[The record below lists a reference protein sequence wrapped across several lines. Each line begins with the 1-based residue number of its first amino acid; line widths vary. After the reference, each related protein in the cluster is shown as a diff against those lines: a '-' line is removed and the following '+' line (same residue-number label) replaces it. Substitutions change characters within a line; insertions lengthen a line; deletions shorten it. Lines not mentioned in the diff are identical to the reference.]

1 MNFLERIVDDLVKR
15 GIQLRDC
22 AAVFPSRRAG
32 VHFREALRRHPG
44 VQKPLFSPA
53 VYSIEEFISE
63 LSGTAAA
70 DPLALVFRLYG
81 DYCQVA
87 SAAACSPSPATA
99 GEEGAQHQVRVKSFA
114 EFYQWGRTILTDF
127 DEIDQYLIDTNQL
140 FANLRAISQLENYAA
155 DTTEAERVRD
165 RIQRDDTHRAY
176 LDFAGLLQPLY
187 ARFTAGI
194 DRDGLAYYGRALRR
208 TAGLIAA
215 EPQLLQ
221 RWSHIVFAGFN
232 ALTTGEEQVINAALK
247 TGNAGI
253 YWDMDRYFADDPAHE
268 AGVFFRNSGIVYPS
282 SPASPSPAGAGE
294 EGAKRQV
301 RGESINWLEERIATD
316 PKQVKVTGAA
326 GNVTQAKLCGSILA
340 EHLQAGAVP
349 ETCAVVLAD
358 ENLLMPV
365 LHALPDGVSSVNVT
379 MGFPL
384 RHTPVYTF
392 IAALIELHENRRRL
406 ELDNTCYYRD
416 AENILLHPYLRSLTW
431 PVGYELVN
439 TIRKENLIH
448 VPQALF
454 ADCGNALISDIFTR
468 TPQSADDF
476 LAYLL
481 HLFHAMKAGMQQND
495 SNTPFSP
502 PGGEGRDEGAVPA
515 SKKRS
520 TPIDFEY
527 LYAAWTLLIRLRDI
541 LAAAPVQLD
550 PASFRRVLR
559 EILASASI
567 PFTGEPLEGV
577 QIMGVLETRA
587 IDFDRVIILSLNEGV
602 FPAGKGENSLIPYD
616 VRKAVG
622 LPTYEQRDAIYA
634 YHFYRLFTRA
644 GRIDLLYNTETTS
657 EIGKAGRSRFIE
669 QVLCELPA
677 RNPNAVVTDTVR
689 ALQPEFRQRA
699 PLAIPKTPELL
710 EKLAQRE
717 FSASALNTYI
727 QCPLKFYFRYGLDLR
742 EPNAVIESAEQS
754 TFGIVVHQ
762 VLQDIYHPFIGKPT
776 TKEALLAVI
785 PRLPKAIAAAYGEVL
800 KHSELTGK
808 NLLLAN
814 VAEYLLDKFLRAEA
828 DDPGHILHGTELSVE
843 SVPFTFTI
851 DGKPRTVKL
860 HGTIDRIDER
870 DNHIRIIDYKTGNI
884 GSLSLAL
891 PDDPAAV
898 PGTEETLAL
907 FANRSEVF
915 QLLFYYQLVQSLPAC
930 AGKDTQLSLYAFR
943 TGEFVSVRPSRGEP
957 YTLTAAHQP
966 VVAAF
971 LTRVFTHL
979 FDAGLSFTPC
989 PDRKSCAFCPFITF
1003 C

>member
-1 MNFLERIVDDLVKR
+1 MNFLDRIVDDLVKR
-15 GIQLRDC
+15 DVPLRDC

-32 VHFREALRRHPG
+32 VHFREALRRHPK
-44 VQKPLFSPA
+44 VRKPLFSPA

-63 LSGTAAA
+63 LSGTATA

-87 SAAACSPSPATA
+87 ADA
-99 GEEGAQHQVRVKSFA
+99 GTQPKPFA

-127 DEIDQYLIDTNQL
+127 DEIDQYLIDTRQL
-140 FANLRAISQLENYAA
+140 FTNLTAISQLENYAA
-155 DTTEAERVRD
+155 NDQEADRVRTRVQDD
-165 RIQRDDTHRAY
+165 RVHRAY
-176 LDFAGLLQPLY
+176 LDFAALLGPLY
-187 ARFTAGI
+187 MQFTHKL

-208 TAGLIAA
+208 TAAAIADDA
-215 EPQLLQ
+215 AILQ
-221 RWSHIVFAGFN
+221 RWPFIIFAGFN

-247 TGNAGI
+247 AGNAAI
-253 YWDMDRYFADDPAHE
+253 YWDMDKYFSEDAAQE
-268 AGVFFRNSGIVYPS
+268 AGIFFRGTAVTD
-282 SPASPSPAGAGE
+282 
-294 EGAKRQV
+294 KTK
-301 RGESINWLEERIATD
+301 WLEDRIATE
-316 PKQVKVTGAA
+316 PKHINITGAA
-326 GNVTQAKLCGSILA
+326 GNVTQAKLCGSILK
-340 EHLQAGAVP
+340 EHLQANAVP
-349 ETCAVVLAD
+349 ETCAVILAD

-365 LHALPDGVSSVNVT
+365 LHALPQDVNSVNVT
-379 MGFPL
+379 MNFPL

-392 IAALIELHENRRRL
+392 IAAVIELHENRRRL
-406 ELDNTCYYRD
+406 GLDKTCYYRD
-416 AENILLHPYLRSLTW
+416 AENILLHPYLRSLTY

-439 TIRKENLIH
+439 TIRSENLIH
-448 VPQALF
+448 VPDALF
-454 ADCGNALISDIFTR
+454 ADCGNALIINIFTR

-481 HLFHAMKAGMQQND
+481 NLFSAMKSGMQHGPTAT
-495 SNTPFSP
+495 SSGVAETPAPFAGPARTKKEP
-502 PGGEGRDEGAVPA
+502 PL
-515 SKKRS
+515 
-520 TPIDFEY
+520 DFEY

-541 LAAAPVQLD
+541 LASAPTQLD

-567 PFTGEPLEGV
+567 PFTGEPLQGV

-634 YHFYRLFTRA
+634 YHFYRLLTRA
-644 GRIDLLYNTETTS
+644 SRIDLLYNTETTS

-669 QVLCELPA
+669 QLLCELPV
-677 RNPNAVVTDTVR
+677 RNPQAVLSASVR
-689 ALQPEFRQRA
+689 ALPAEFRPKQ
-699 PLAIPKTPELL
+699 PLEIAKTPELL
-710 EKLAQRE
+710 DKLAQRE
-717 FSASALNTYI
+717 FSASALITYI
-727 QCPLKFYFRYGLDLR
+727 TCPLKFYFRYGLDLR
-742 EPNAVIESAEQS
+742 EPNAVVESAEQS
-754 TFGIVVHQ
+754 TFGKVVHQ
-762 VLQDIYHPFIGKPT
+762 VLQDIYRPLIGIPT
-776 TKEALLAVI
+776 TKDTLLTVI
-785 PRLPKAIAAAYGEVL
+785 PRLPAAIATAYGEVL

-814 VAEYLLDKFLRAEA
+814 VAHYLLEKFLRTEA
-828 DDPGHILHGTELSVE
+828 TDPGHVLHGTELSVE
-843 SVPFTFTI
+843 NVPFTFAAA
-851 DGKPRTVKL
+851 GNQRTVML

-870 DNHIRIIDYKTGNI
+870 AGLCRIIDYKTGNI
-884 GSLSLAL
+884 GPLTLAL

-898 PGTEETLAL
+898 PGPEDTLAL

-943 TGEFVSVRPSRGEP
+943 TGDFASVRPSRGEP
-957 YTLTAAHQP
+957 YMLTAAHQP

-979 FDAGLSFTPC
+979 FDAGLSFAPC
-989 PDRKSCAFCPFITF
+989 SDRKPCEYCPYIAI
-1003 C
+1003 CSR